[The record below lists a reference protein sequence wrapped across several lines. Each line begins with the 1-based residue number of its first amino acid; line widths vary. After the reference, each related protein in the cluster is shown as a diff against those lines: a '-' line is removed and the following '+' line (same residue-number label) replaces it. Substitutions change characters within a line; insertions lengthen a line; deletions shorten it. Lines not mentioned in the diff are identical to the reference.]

1 MKQRYHLISSILSLV
16 LTAILLV
23 VYHSARLIA
32 FYVYDLDL
40 SFLPFFV
47 TNIILLFIIL
57 IIDIIKSEKQFRITK
72 LFKDLLIAILLLLVY
87 VPDIIIQGF
96 V

>member
-1 MKQRYHLISSILSLV
+1 MREFTKIAIIV
-16 LTAILLV
+16 TVILLV
-23 VYHSARLIA
+23 VYYSARLIA

-57 IIDIIKSEKQFRITK
+57 MIDIIKSEKQFRITK
-72 LFKDLLIAILLLLVY
+72 LFKDLLISIILLLLY
-87 VPDIIIQGF
+87 VPNIIIQGF

>member
-1 MKQRYHLISSILSLV
+1 MRGFTKIAII

-32 FYVYDLDL
+32 FYVYDIHL

-72 LFKDLLIAILLLLVY
+72 LFKDLLISILLLLVY